1 MSRVKDAE
9 LVVGIVGRI
18 GVDTKSV
25 VAAIQRELHALHYTS
40 KNVKL
45 TDYLVSKDFDFELVD
60 APIDKRYEVESMLAT
75 QSARGQAV
83 QTSSYRMRSKTSSNI
98 GLQLPKPLIFPRQEP
113 PTL

>member
-40 KNVKL
+40 KIVKL
-45 TDYLVSKDFDFELVD
+45 TDYLTSKEFEFELVD
-60 APIDKRYEVESMLAT
+60 APIDKRYGSRIDACNAIRERSGRADFFVAYAI
-75 QSARGQAV
+75 QKHHR
-83 QTSSYRMRSKTSSNI
+83 TSGSDY
-98 GLQLPKPLIFPRQEP
+98 
-113 PTL
+113 